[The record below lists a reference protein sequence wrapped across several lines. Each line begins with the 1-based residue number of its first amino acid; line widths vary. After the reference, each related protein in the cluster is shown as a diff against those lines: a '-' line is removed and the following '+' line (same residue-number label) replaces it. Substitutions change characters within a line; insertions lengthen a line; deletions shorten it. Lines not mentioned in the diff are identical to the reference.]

1 MLVDPLAELAEDEQ
15 SRVTD
20 GDVGR
25 VGHLQ
30 QGVDHLG
37 YHFVLVPASPQKQ
50 CQIIFSWTRMIK

>member
-50 CQIIFSWTRMIK
+50 CQIIFS